1 MWHKFV
7 CPLLKRKISLTK
19 TFFSFFFPHAAVN
32 LRLRIYTSTPKNLKW
47 KMHERSV
54 RCLLFWKINFLLL
67 SSCCILVYTWK
78 NVTWQGPSSATVLY
92 KVKKERRGD
101 ETHENKKGL
110 FVEAEKGPWRLMQ
123 NCFSKYHFCLLC
135 WFYSSSS
142 VRPKKNGHPVLAAVL
157 DMSCRCTVQ
166 TMKFLCA
173 FLIDLYITCNIYA
186 IMESYTQIFSFFDLI
201 QKEKKSKKQI

>member
-1 MWHKFV
+1 
-7 CPLLKRKISLTK
+7 
-19 TFFSFFFPHAAVN
+19 
-32 LRLRIYTSTPKNLKW
+32 
-47 KMHERSV
+47 MHERSV
-54 RCLLFWKINFLLL
+54 RCLLFWKINFLL
-67 SSCCILVYTWK
+67 SSYCILVYTWK

-142 VRPKKNGHPVLAAVL
+142 VCPKKKWSSSAGCCFGYVLSVYSTDNEISLCISDRPIYNLQYLCNHGVVHTNFFFFRSNSKGKEKQETNLKKVVKDHHVL
-157 DMSCRCTVQ
+157 D
-166 TMKFLCA
+166 F
-173 FLIDLYITCNIYA
+173 
-186 IMESYTQIFSFFDLI
+186 
-201 QKEKKSKKQI
+201 